1 MKKLTVGI
9 LAHVDAGKTT
19 LTESLLFVSGM
30 IRKQGRVDEG
40 SAFLDTETLEKKR
53 GVTIHSK
60 QAIIDLPGGSPLNK
74 CEEDVRLTL
83 IDTPGHADFAGEA
96 ERSLGILDLAI
107 LLINGKEAD
116 SDESERF
123 IHLLKRYGIPYVIF
137 VNKMDQET
145 PGKDYIIK
153 SLKNLYGEG
162 VFGYR
167 PEEEGELEDIA
178 ALSEETIESFLEN
191 QTLTDKEIAS
201 LIYSNVYHPV
211 VFGAASK
218 NEGTE
223 ELINLITGYMP
234 DITYRK
240 SLSMRIFRIVHEDGH
255 KLAFAKITG
264 GTVGVREIIPD
275 ERLEGEKITQIRLY
289 SGAGYESIPR
299 AEEGDVVALLGL
311 DKAFS
316 GMGIGEEQDE
326 RGSAPAKGI
335 AGYQSELTRFTSG
348 KGRIALSFSGYRE
361 CDPDDARDVIK
372 ETAYDPD
379 NDPQN
384 ISGSVFTRQGAGRY
398 IPWNECESCILRTRK
413 TILRKIVN

>member
-40 SAFLDTETLEKKR
+40 SAFLDTEALEKKR

-107 LLINGKEAD
+107 LLISGKEAD

-145 PGKDYIIK
+145 PGKDFIIK
-153 SLKNLYGEG
+153 SLKKLYGEG

-167 PEEEGELEDIA
+167 PEEEGDIEDIA

-223 ELINLITGYMP
+223 ALINLITGYLP
-234 DITYRK
+234 DITYRR

-275 ERLEGEKITQIRLY
+275 ERLEGEKITQIKLY

-326 RGSAPAKGI
+326 RGSISCPVLRYTLILPEDVPLMTFMPHLNELAMEDPLLDPVLSRDGDTVSI
-335 AGYQSELTRFTSG
+335 AVMVEFQLEILSLMIKERFGVEVSFD
-348 KGRIALSFSGYRE
+348 KGRIIY
-361 CDPDDARDVIK
+361 K
-372 ETAYDPD
+372 
-379 NDPQN
+379 
-384 ISGSVFTRQGAGRY
+384 
-398 IPWNECESCILRTRK
+398 
-413 TILRKIVN
+413 